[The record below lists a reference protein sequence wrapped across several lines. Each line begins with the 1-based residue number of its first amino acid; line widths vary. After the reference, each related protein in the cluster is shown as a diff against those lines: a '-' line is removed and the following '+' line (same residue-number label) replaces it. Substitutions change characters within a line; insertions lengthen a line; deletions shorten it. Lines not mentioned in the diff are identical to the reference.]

1 MPCAGPSGLKASRPS
16 RPGAERSSPPSTAR
30 STTSSAVAIDFGA
43 LAAERASATRML
55 MTIAQIIK
63 HLDSARPVRF
73 LVAETETGYTLL
85 SALWL
90 ARRLGIADRVEISP
104 LFETEEAIGARSA
117 RHRRGVAEP
126 ALAQLSHAAMAASAS
141 SSAIPIPAA
150 ISGRSRRPSGS
161 SGCASVS
168 LNCWLHYDLTDVE
181 LVIFD
186 THGESFGRGAH
197 PASLTDRL
205 AYLDA
210 AVVAARLRPRGHRRR
225 AGIKLSGQR
234 RLSACSAAFRLP
246 ERPSRASPSP
256 FSVKPRTAWSI
267 PIYEEPDFATE
278 FFGTVRQEMADLV
291 DDPGYAALIGT
302 FGPSLL
308 DTTGSRPTA
317 RQIEGAAPARIR
329 HPRELRAIPNNAIL
343 QQLGWLAN
351 SIHGL
356 GHAASRAPDLFRHMR
371 QRSGRFERAYRL
383 AEHAMA
389 MSDLD
394 VIRAYVDTLDPG
406 SWFDRARRTKREGRR
421 DELLAVAGAL
431 ERLDLAPALR
441 RLFRRFATDS
451 LKLKTVAGDVP
462 RMSTR
467 LASLHVLRLTVIHR
481 IWLTATHIPD
491 FRPQNGLSRELL
503 LERILRL
510 DIPASLALLSQI
522 FPSAPDPTADL
533 DFGEPPGPREGDT
546 YEALHRD
553 IFEPMRRTF
562 DLVREISGAIQHEI
576 GAFG

>member
-1 MPCAGPSGLKASRPS
+1 
-16 RPGAERSSPPSTAR
+16 
-30 STTSSAVAIDFGA
+30 
-43 LAAERASATRML
+43 
-55 MTIAQIIK
+55 
-63 HLDSARPVRF
+63 
-73 LVAETETGYTLL
+73 
-85 SALWL
+85 
-90 ARRLGIADRVEISP
+90 
-104 LFETEEAIGARSA
+104 
-117 RHRRGVAEP
+117 
-126 ALAQLSHAAMAASAS
+126 
-141 SSAIPIPAA
+141 
-150 ISGRSRRPSGS
+150 
-161 SGCASVS
+161 
-168 LNCWLHYDLTDVE
+168 
-181 LVIFD
+181 
-186 THGESFGRGAH
+186 
-197 PASLTDRL
+197 
-205 AYLDA
+205 
-210 AVVAARLRPRGHRRR
+210 
-225 AGIKLSGQR
+225 
-234 RLSACSAAFRLP
+234 
-246 ERPSRASPSP
+246 
-256 FSVKPRTAWSI
+256 
-267 PIYEEPDFATE
+267 
-278 FFGTVRQEMADLV
+278 MADLV

-317 RQIEGAAPARIR
+317 RQTEGAAPARIR

-356 GHAASRAPDLFRHMR
+356 GHAASRAPDLFRDMR
-371 QRSGRFERAYRL
+371 QRSCRFERAYRL

-441 RLFRRFATDS
+441 RLFRRFATDW
-451 LKLKTVAGDVP
+451 LKLNTVAGDVP

-467 LASLHVLRLTVIHR
+467 LASLHVLRLAIIHR

-491 FRPQNGLSRELL
+491 FRPQNGLSREAL

-510 DIPASLALLSQI
+510 DITASLALLSQI
-522 FPSAPDPTADL
+522 FPSTSDPTADL
-533 DFGEPPGPREGDT
+533 DFGEPLGPRESDT
-546 YEALHRD
+546 YETLHRD
-553 IFEPMRRTF
+553 IFEPMRRSF